1 MDPVRGHRTDR
12 AIRAKE
18 LLDRLQADNLELRE
32 RIAVLEAGKEK
43 LEQDNKVLYDCMV
56 KPAWLSHGTSGF
68 SSSSRLAFCQVT
80 TELPGVPL
88 VGLLAECLTL
98 VSAQSPGIQNLP
110 VKDLFPDGF
119 NTMTAIG
126 QEEPNAF
133 PGIDSDPD
141 DSEPWGANLTFPD
154 LMDFVRAIQK
164 GAGNE
169 LREKDGWRGPIGLGG
184 GNDRMLLLVAP
195 ERRRSPLS
203 FPV

>member
-1 MDPVRGHRTDR
+1 MDPVRGHRADR
-12 AIRAKE
+12 AIRAKA

-32 RIAVLEAGKEK
+32 RIAVLEAAKEK

-154 LMDFVRAIQK
+154 LMDFVRTIQK
-164 GAGNE
+164 GANGSW
-169 LREKDGWRGPIGLGG
+169 K
-184 GNDRMLLLVAP
+184 
-195 ERRRSPLS
+195 
-203 FPV
+203 